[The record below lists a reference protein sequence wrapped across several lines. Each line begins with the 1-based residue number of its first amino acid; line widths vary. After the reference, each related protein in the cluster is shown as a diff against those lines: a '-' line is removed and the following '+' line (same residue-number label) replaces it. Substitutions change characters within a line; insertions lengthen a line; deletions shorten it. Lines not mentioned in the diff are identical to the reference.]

1 MSNLNLIQMISYLNT
16 LSIPSFYDHAD
27 VGQALPFIAI
37 HTNQPMGFR
46 ADNGNYQRRWEFRL
60 DLYTVEKSLNLES
73 EIDALLDILGIPWEE
88 SEQYL
93 NDQSCWEIEYT
104 FDILGLPDEPTP
116 DPEPTPTPDPDPVP
130 EDEDNG

>member
-1 MSNLNLIQMISYLNT
+1 MNQIQMIRLLND
-16 LSIPSFYDHAD
+16 LSVPSFYDHAP
-27 VGQALPFIAI
+27 VGTQLPFIAI

-73 EIDALLDILGIPWEE
+73 EIEALLDSLGIPWEE